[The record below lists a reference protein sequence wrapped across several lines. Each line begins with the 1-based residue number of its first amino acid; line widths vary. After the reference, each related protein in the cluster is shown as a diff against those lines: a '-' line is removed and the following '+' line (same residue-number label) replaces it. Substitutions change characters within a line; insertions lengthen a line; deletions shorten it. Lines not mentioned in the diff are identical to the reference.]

1 MRPDEN
7 QPATNETPASK
18 TGEEGIQAQAQS
30 AMEPVDAGTGSLPDL
45 RKASEELKTKSPRR
59 SAAMICR
66 WTRRSAIPDGNRA
79 PPMVMSTFPTRT
91 TTDHSRSDR

>member
-18 TGEEGIQAQAQS
+18 TGEERIQAQAQS

-45 RKASEELKTKSPRR
+45 RKASEELKTKIAEAKRR
-59 SAAMICR
+59 NDLPLDSALGNPGWEQSAADGHVD
-66 WTRRSAIPDGNRA
+66 IPDK
-79 PPMVMSTFPTRT
+79 
-91 TTDHSRSDR
+91 DDD